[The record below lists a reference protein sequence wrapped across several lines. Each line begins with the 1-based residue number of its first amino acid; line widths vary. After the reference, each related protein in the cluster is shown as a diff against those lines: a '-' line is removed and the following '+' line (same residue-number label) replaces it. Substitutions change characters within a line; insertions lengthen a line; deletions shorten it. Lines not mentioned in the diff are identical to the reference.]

1 MLSADYPFYEGMLSE
16 LIGGFL
22 LIYVY
27 YAYVVNNSNDMD
39 QYPLM
44 VGAVYLLLNM
54 VHSQNMTVMVNPARF
69 VAAAL
74 FNLKFN
80 YTYIY
85 LLSPCFGAISAAYLF
100 EKIYLKNQKIH

>member
-1 MLSADYPFYEGMLSE
+1 M
-16 LIGGFL
+16 
-22 LIYVY
+22 IYVY